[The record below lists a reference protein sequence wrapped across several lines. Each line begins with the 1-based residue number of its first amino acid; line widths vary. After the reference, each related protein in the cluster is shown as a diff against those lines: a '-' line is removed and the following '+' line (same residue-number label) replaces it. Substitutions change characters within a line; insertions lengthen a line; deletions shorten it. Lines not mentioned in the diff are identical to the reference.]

1 MYSKTRSGG
10 NYMNSEKRKKLMK
23 EWLDEATIAQMQE
36 KMASHELTSEDLVFM
51 YLEMIA
57 EKNPN
62 SNAILEVNPKAI
74 QIAQALDDER
84 LEKGPRSMLHGIPI
98 LIKDNIDTADDL
110 HTSAGSLSL
119 AEHYALKDATL
130 VKKLRDSGAI
140 ILGKTNMTEWANFMS
155 DRMTNGYSSRG
166 GQVHNPYGPFD
177 VGGSSSG
184 SAAAIASNL
193 AAAAIGTETSGSIL
207 NPAAQN
213 GLVGLKPTVGAV
225 SRTGIIPLAH
235 TQDTAGPMTRTVED
249 AIHVFT
255 SIIGKDELDPITRK
269 SRQFEKVDWVNCFD
283 LNAIRGKRIGI
294 ARAIFDRE
302 VTTERAELFEK
313 QLSVL
318 RELGAEIVDH
328 VDLSCVEDDLGFAV
342 LTHEFKADLNSY
354 LAKTNPSN
362 PIRSL
367 ADIINFNKQ
376 HSTETLQYGQV
387 LLEKSERTSGALTE
401 NDYIEALERNRYLA
415 GEIGLGKSLDDL
427 ELDALVFPQD
437 HGCSIGAAAGYPSI
451 TVPAGFSQAGEPF
464 GLTFSGRAWSEPLL
478 ISLAYA
484 FEQKVKAR
492 RKP

>member
-1 MYSKTRSGG
+1 
-10 NYMNSEKRKKLMK
+10 MNQAKRKKLME

-36 KMASHELTSEDLVFM
+36 KMATNEMTSEDLVFM
-51 YLEMIA
+51 YLEIIA
-57 EKNPN
+57 ERNPN
-62 SNAILEVNPKAI
+62 INAVLEVNSKVI

-119 AEHYALKDATL
+119 ANHYALKDATL

-166 GQVHNPYGPFD
+166 GQVKNPYGPFD

-184 SAAAIASNL
+184 SAAAIAANL

-213 GLVGLKPTVGAV
+213 GLVGLKPTVGAI

-249 AIHVFT
+249 AVHVFS
-255 SIIGKDELDPITRK
+255 SIIGKDEFDSITRK
-269 SRQFEKVDWVNCFD
+269 SRHLDKVDWINCLD
-283 LNAIRGKRIGI
+283 LNALRGKRIGI
-294 ARAIFDRE
+294 ARSIFDRE
-302 VTTERAELFEK
+302 VTTERAELFDK
-313 QLSVL
+313 QVTVL
-318 RELGAEIVDH
+318 RELGADIVDN
-328 VDLSCVEDDLGFAV
+328 VDLACLEDDLGYAV

-354 LAKTNPSN
+354 LGKTRPSN

-367 ADIINFNKQ
+367 ADVINFNKQ
-376 HSTETLQYGQV
+376 HSKETLPYGQV
-387 LLEKSERTSGALTE
+387 LLEKSERTTGTLIE
-401 NDYIEALERNRYLA
+401 KEYIEALERNRYLA
-415 GEIGLGKSLDDL
+415 GEIGLSKSLDDL

-437 HGCSIGAAAGYPSI
+437 HGCSIGAAAGCPSI

-478 ISLAYA
+478 ISIAYA
-484 FEQKVKAR
+484 FEQRVQAR